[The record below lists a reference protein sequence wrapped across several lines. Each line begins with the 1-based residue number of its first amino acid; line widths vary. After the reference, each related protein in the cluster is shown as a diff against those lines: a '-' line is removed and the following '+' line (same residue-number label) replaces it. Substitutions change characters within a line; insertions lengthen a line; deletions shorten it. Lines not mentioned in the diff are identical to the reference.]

1 MLLLTYLLT
10 YYLLTMNKGQVCH
23 MVCLFTPP
31 SFKLYCIMKEVREMM
46 CPESPNRHAT
56 ELHLMNL

>member
-1 MLLLTYLLT
+1 MD
-10 YYLLTMNKGQVCH
+10 KGQVCH

-46 CPESPNRHAT
+46 CPDKPNRHAT
-56 ELHLMNL
+56 EPHLMNL